1 MPYYDFNDNLTYIE
15 DFHDD
20 VSVSTLT
27 LSVRLGNVL
36 KHNNILTLG
45 QLFSLKDTE
54 IKSLKN
60 AGAKCVSEVAALK
73 KLYYIPFE
81 LKNPYPTLS
90 KENEA
95 ILNELR
101 TILNIDDKHYQRLY
115 LLLSCSV
122 HFGES
127 LEDAITSSTLFKH
140 LLCLNIIKKND
151 NESIES
157 IFNLLSKTLKV
168 SVDTLKMSVNP
179 LEFLSHQTYVAD
191 VNTTHNE
198 VSPLLENTNL
208 IEASC
213 ISVGS

>member
-157 IFNLLSKTLKV
+157 IFNLLSKTLKAC
-168 SVDTLKMSVNP
+168 M
-179 LEFLSHQTYVAD
+179 
-191 VNTTHNE
+191 
-198 VSPLLENTNL
+198 
-208 IEASC
+208 
-213 ISVGS
+213 VG